1 MDFETLLRKYYALLA
16 ENEALKEENL
26 ALKARLGLGEPA
38 PETHH
43 APEAMQ
49 QQPLAPSPSADINV
63 NTDPAE
69 KILLFLSLFKGRE
82 DVYAKRWET
91 KDGTRAGYV
100 PVCRND
106 GNFGVC
112 RRFTVKCATCEHRS
126 YAPLD
131 ENAID
136 AHLRGKIVAGV
147 YPLLQ
152 DETCHFLAIDFDK
165 EGWKEDASTLR
176 AVCCAFNI
184 PVALERSRSGQGA
197 HAWFFFATPVSAGM
211 ARKLGSAM
219 LTYAMSQRHEIKF
232 KSYDRLFPN
241 QATMPKGGFGNLI
254 ALPLQKEA
262 RLQSNSVFLDEHF
275 RPYEDQWEFLA
286 KIRRLSEEEIGV
298 LTWRLSPGSELGD
311 LKLDDEE
318 PARPWERKNP
328 TRARLTRQ
336 EFPTTVQVVRANML
350 FIDKSG
356 ISQRALNII
365 KRLAAFKN
373 PEFYRLQAMRRPTW
387 REPPILS
394 CSEETPEYLCL
405 PRGCDVDLETM
416 LKEAG
421 VTIRWVDKSHPGR
434 TIKVS
439 FTGVLREDQEIAVE
453 AMLQHDCGVLSAATA
468 FGKTVVAARL
478 IAERK
483 VNTLILTHRQQLL
496 SQWLARLARFLRIDE
511 ELPLIPT
518 KRGRRPMRSII
529 GQIGAG
535 KDNPNGIIDVGIMQS
550 LISGHEAKECVEDYG
565 MVIVD
570 ECHHIS
576 AVSFEQIVKR
586 VRSKYVCGLTAT
598 PVRRD
603 GRHPIIFMH
612 CGPVRYRADAK
623 KEAEK
628 RPFDHYVIPRFTGY
642 RAPFDRQ
649 EQDMS
654 IQEFYSG
661 MAADE
666 SRNQQIIDDV
676 IRAYE
681 RGRNGLILTERT
693 AHVELLTGRLRERIP
708 DVIALTGGKGV
719 KEARNILS
727 KIADTPASSQL
738 TLVATGRYI
747 GEGFDEPRLDTLFLA
762 MPISWKGTLQ
772 QYAGRLHR
780 LFEDKKEVHVY
791 DYVDIHVSL
800 LEKMYRK
807 RLSGYGAIG
816 YRAKADIVAEKP
828 ADIIFDNT
836 NFLPVYQNDMMN
848 CVRQMVIVSPFVT
861 NRRVSRMLPEMA
873 ALAKRVSVIVV
884 TRPADTYKQKDMP
897 VLEATLSSLENAGV
911 RLLFR
916 ANIHQKFAVLDQ
928 KIVWYGSIN
937 LLSYGS
943 AQESIMRLDSS
954 NIAQELMKDIVK
966 SIDALVHREN
976 QNG

>member
-1 MDFETLLRKYYALLA
+1 MDFETLLATYDALLA
-16 ENEALKEENL
+16 ENKALREENL
-26 ALKARLGLGEPA
+26 ALKARLGLGESSPDA
-38 PETHH
+38 HPL
-43 APEAMQ
+43 PEAMR
-49 QQPLAPSPSADINV
+49 QQPLAPPSSAEVNV
-63 NTDPAE
+63 NADPAE
-69 KILLFLSLFKGRE
+69 KIRLFLSLFKGRE
-82 DVYAKRWET
+82 DVYAKRWES
-91 KDGTRAGYV
+91 KDGTRTGYM

-106 GNFGVC
+106 GEFGLC
-112 RRFTVKCATCEHRS
+112 NKFKVKCASCGHRA
-126 YAPLD
+126 YAPLN
-131 ENAID
+131 EYAID
-136 AHLRGKIVAGV
+136 AHLRGKLVAGV

-165 EGWKEDASTLR
+165 EGWQEDASTLR
-176 AVCCAFNI
+176 NVCCAFNI
-184 PVALERSRSGQGA
+184 PVAFERSRSGQGA
-197 HAWFFFATPVSAGM
+197 HAWFFFAAPVSAGL
-211 ARKLGSAM
+211 ARKFGSAM
-219 LTYAMSQRHEIKF
+219 LTHAMSQRHEIKF

-262 RLQSNSVFLDEHF
+262 RLKGNSVFIDDHF
-275 RPYEDQWEFLA
+275 HPCEDQWDFLA
-286 KIRRLSEEEIGV
+286 KVRRLSEEEITV
-298 LTWRLSPGSELGD
+298 LTSRLSPGCELGD

-318 PARPWERKNP
+318 PTKPWERKDAG
-328 TRARLTRQ
+328 RVGLSRK
-336 EFPTTVQVVRANML
+336 EFPGTVQAVKANML
-350 FIDKSG
+350 FIDKRG
-356 ISQRALNII
+356 ISQKALNIM

-373 PEFYRLQAMRRPTW
+373 PEFYRLQAMRQPTW
-387 REPPILS
+387 KEPPILS

-405 PRGCDVDLETM
+405 PRGCDVDLET
-416 LKEAG
+416 LLEQSG
-421 VTIRWVDKSHPGR
+421 VAIQWADKTYSGKS
-434 TIKVS
+434 IKVA
-439 FTGVLREDQEIAVE
+439 FTGVLREDQEIAAE
-453 AMLQHDCGVLSAATA
+453 ALLKHDCGVLSAATA

-496 SQWLARLARFLRIDE
+496 SQWMARLAQFLRIDE
-511 ELPLIPT
+511 ELPIMPR
-518 KRGRRPMRSII
+518 KRGRQPMRGII

-550 LISGHEAKECVEDYG
+550 LMSGHEAKGCVEDYG

-576 AVSFEQIVKR
+576 AVSFEQIIKQ
-586 VRSKYVCGLTAT
+586 VRSKYVYGLTAT

-612 CGPVRYRADAK
+612 CGPIRYRADAK

-649 EQDMS
+649 ERDMS

-661 MAADE
+661 MVADE

-676 IRAYE
+676 IRAHE

-693 AHVELLTGRLRERIP
+693 AHVELLAGRLRENIP
-708 DVIALTGGKGV
+708 DVITLTGGKGAR
-719 KEARNILS
+719 ESRNILS

-780 LFEDKKEVHVY
+780 LFEEKKEVQVY
-791 DYVDIHVSL
+791 DYVDIHVGL

-807 RLSGYGAIG
+807 RLSGYAAIG
-816 YRAKADIVAEKP
+816 YRAKADIVAEKS

-836 NFLPVYQNDMMN
+836 NFLPVYQIDMMH
-848 CVRQMVIVSPFVT
+848 CARQMVIVSPFIT

-873 ALAKRVSVIVV
+873 TLARRVSVIVV
-884 TRPADTYKQKDMP
+884 TRPADTYKHKDIP
-897 VLEATLSSLENAGV
+897 LLEATLSSLENAGV
-911 RLLFR
+911 RLVFR
-916 ANIHQKFAVLDQ
+916 ANIHQKFAVIDQ

-937 LLSYGS
+937 LLSYGG
-943 AQESIMRLDSS
+943 AQESIMRLESP
-954 NIAQELMKDIVK
+954 NIAQELMKDLGK
-966 SIDALVHREN
+966 SIEAPGHP
-976 QNG
+976 GK